1 MTRARQFLRYWL
13 PALAWAAVLLALA
26 GDSASGSNTETLIE
40 LVLKPIFGEMRF
52 QTIFILNYTSRK
64 TAHIGAYGLLAI
76 LNFRAIRGERSG
88 WNLRWSIQAV
98 LFALA
103 VAVADECRQ
112 SFSGSRSGSA
122 VDVLFDLWGAAVSQ
136 FLVSGRRS

>member
-1 MTRARQFLRYWL
+1 
-13 PALAWAAVLLALA
+13 
-26 GDSASGSNTETLIE
+26 
-40 LVLKPIFGEMRF
+40 MRF